1 LLIQEIR
8 MFKSLLAF
16 AIALM
21 AAGCASTKPVLYPND
36 HFSRV
41 GPEAAERDIESCM
54 RLAESAGADSAGSSA
69 GQGAAQTAGGA
80 AVGAASGAV
89 GGAVVGAAGSGS
101 AIGAA
106 SGATAGLLHWL
117 FSKPQ
122 RSPAFENFV
131 NRCLQERGYQPIGW
145 D

>member
-1 LLIQEIR
+1 
-8 MFKSLLAF
+8 MFKILPAF
-16 AIALM
+16 VIALLT
-21 AAGCASTKPVLYPND
+21 AGCASTKPVLYPND
-36 HFSRV
+36 HFSGV
-41 GPEAAERDIESCM
+41 GQETAERDIENCM
-54 RLAESAGADSAGSSA
+54 RLAESAGADSAGSSV

-131 NRCLQERGYQPIGW
+131 DRCLQERGYQPVGW

>member
-1 LLIQEIR
+1 MLKVLLPLV
-8 MFKSLLAF
+8 MALAVE
-16 AIALM
+16 
-21 AAGCASTKPVLYPND
+21 GCASTRPVLYPNA
-36 HFSRV
+36 HFNAV
-41 GPEAAERDIESCM
+41 GSEAAARDIASCM
-54 RLAESAGADSAGSSA
+54 ELAESAGAKAAGSDAS
-69 GQGAAQTAGGA
+69 QAAARTAGGA

-106 SGATAGLLHWL
+106 SGATAGLLHWI
-117 FSKPQ
+117 FSTPK

-131 NRCLQERGYQPIGW
+131 TRCLQERGYEPVGW

>member
-1 LLIQEIR
+1 
-8 MFKSLLAF
+8 MFKIFLTLVIVLA
-16 AIALM
+16 LE
-21 AAGCASTKPVLYPND
+21 GCASTRPVLYPNE
-36 HFSRV
+36 HFNIV
-41 GPEAAERDIESCM
+41 GKETAERDIASCID
-54 RLAESAGADSAGSSA
+54 LAEAAGAESGGSDA
-69 GQGAAQTAGGA
+69 GQAAAKTAGGA

-106 SGATAGLLHWL
+106 SGATAGLLYWL
-117 FSKPQ
+117 FSKPE

-131 NRCLQERGYQPIGW
+131 NKCLQERGYQPVGW